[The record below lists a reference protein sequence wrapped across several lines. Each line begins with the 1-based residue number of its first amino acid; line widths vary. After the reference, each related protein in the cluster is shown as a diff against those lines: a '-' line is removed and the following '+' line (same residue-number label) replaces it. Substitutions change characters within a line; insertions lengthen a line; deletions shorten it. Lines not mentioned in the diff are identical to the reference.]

1 MTLSNGNPLQVERWR
16 KAVGDRR
23 AAVLHVAQDALDTAR
38 RGDEYAHALATIAK
52 YKDFATGAKCR
63 DREKTTRMPRLQP
76 DSRCRPALA
85 SLTGPVGSA
94 CENETE
100 PADADT

>member
-38 RGDEYAHALATIAK
+38 RGDDYAHALATIAK
-52 YKDFATGAKCR
+52 YKDFAP
-63 DREKTTRMPRLQP
+63 EVLPNWERLQ
-76 DSRCRPALA
+76 
-85 SLTGPVGSA
+85 VI
-94 CENETE
+94 
-100 PADADT
+100 